1 VNILQTLAENDAD
14 FTIKEHRLKNF
25 SEEKIHIFPLIN
37 KFNASFVTFDPK
49 NMKVNHY
56 QSKNYENEMFEDI
69 KDKLVPFLN
78 KYMNE
83 NPSKSKQKKHSVTS
97 NSIQ

>member
-1 VNILQTLAENDAD
+1 VNILPTLAENDPE

-37 KFNASFVTFDPK
+37 KFNASFIAFDP
-49 NMKVNHY
+49 MALKVNHY
-56 QSKNYENEMFEDI
+56 QSRNYENEMFEEI

-83 NPSKSKQKKHSVTS
+83 SV
-97 NSIQ
+97 